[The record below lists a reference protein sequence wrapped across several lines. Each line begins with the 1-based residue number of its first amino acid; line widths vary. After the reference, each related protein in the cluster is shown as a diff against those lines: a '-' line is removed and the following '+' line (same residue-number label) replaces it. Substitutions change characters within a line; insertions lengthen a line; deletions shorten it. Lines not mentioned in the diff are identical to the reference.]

1 MSSFYNKF
9 RDEIV
14 AGGDTTDQPQRIND
28 KRTSAISGA
37 ALLALFVWL
46 DVTSPWTFVFVVGL
60 LVSVFLHEM
69 GHFVTARRSGM
80 KVTQFFMG
88 FGPRLW
94 STQRGEVEYGIRAL
108 PLGAFVRIVG
118 MNNLDECDPTDEP
131 RAYRA
136 QSYPKRMLVITAGSL
151 MHGVIALVLFF
162 GVYATSGRYTET
174 GDVLVTSPPA
184 ANSPAQQ
191 SGVVLGDVIRE
202 IDGIVV
208 SSRDQ
213 FIDQIVSKKPGQT
226 VTVIVDRSG
235 ERVLLNATLGNNPV
249 DTSIAYFGVA
259 SWSLDY
265 VRVNPVKAIGYAS
278 QDLVV
283 TAGRSV
289 AGVFVVLNPV
299 NIVNSVI
306 DDKADPATRPGTVV
320 GASQLG
326 GEIGRQDGLKGVLLL
341 LASVNIFVGVFNLFP
356 LLPFDGGHAAIAT
369 YERFRSRR
377 GKTYRADVG
386 KMVPVATMVVGLL
399 ALLLIVGL
407 YLDLTQPIS

>member
-46 DVTSPWTFVFVVGL
+46 GVTNPWTFVFVVGL

-69 GHFVTARRSGM
+69 GHFVTARRTGM

-136 QSYPKRMLVITAGSL
+136 QSYPKRLLVITAGSL

-235 ERVLLNATLGNNPV
+235 ERVSLNATLGNNPV

-341 LASVNIFVGVFNLFP
+341 LASINIFVGVFNLFP

-377 GKTYRADVG
+377 NKTYRADVG

>member
-14 AGGDTTDQPQRIND
+14 AGGDTTDQPKRIND
-28 KRTSAISGA
+28 KRTSLVAGA
-37 ALLALFVWL
+37 ALLSLIIWL
-46 DVTSPWTFVFVVGL
+46 GVASPWTFVFVLGL
-60 LVSVFLHEM
+60 LISVFLHEL

-94 STQRGEVEYGIRAL
+94 SVQRGEVEYGIRAL

-118 MNNLDECDPTDEP
+118 MNNLDECDPEDEP

-136 QSYPKRMLVITAGSL
+136 QSYPKRLLVITAGSL
-151 MHGVIALVLFF
+151 MHGVIALVLFV
-162 GVYATSGRYTET
+162 GVYATSGRYSET
-174 GDVLVTSPPA
+174 GNVLVTSPPA
-184 ANSPAQQ
+184 DNSPAQQ
-191 SGVVLGDVIRE
+191 SGVMMDDVVRE

-208 SSRDQ
+208 TNREQ
-213 FIDQIVSKKPGQT
+213 FVEQIVSKKPGQT
-226 VTVIVDRSG
+226 VSVVVDRAGKLISLQ
-235 ERVLLNATLGNNPV
+235 VTLGNNPI
-249 DTSIAYFGVA
+249 DTSLAYFGVA

-265 VRVNPVKAIGYAS
+265 VRVNPISAVGYAS
-278 QDLVV
+278 KDLVV
-283 TAGRSV
+283 TARRSV
-289 AGVFVVLNPV
+289 AGVFVVLNPL
-299 NIVNSVI
+299 NIINSVI
-306 DDKADPATRPGTVV
+306 DEKADPATRPGTVV

-341 LASVNIFVGVFNLFP
+341 LASVNIFVGVFNMFP

-377 GKTYRADVG
+377 NKTYRADVG

-399 ALLLIVGL
+399 ALLLVVGL
-407 YLDLTQPIS
+407 YLDLTQPIG

>member
-1 MSSFYNKF
+1 MSSFYNRF

-14 AGGDTTDQPQRIND
+14 AGGDTTDQPKRIND
-28 KRTSAISGA
+28 KRTSLVAGA
-37 ALLALFVWL
+37 ALLSLIIWL
-46 DVTSPWTFVFVVGL
+46 GVASPWTFVFVLGL
-60 LVSVFLHEM
+60 LISVFLHEL

-94 STQRGEVEYGIRAL
+94 SVQRGEVEYGIRAL

-118 MNNLDECDPTDEP
+118 MNNLDECDPEDEP

-136 QSYPKRMLVITAGSL
+136 QSYPKRLLVITAGSL
-151 MHGVIALVLFF
+151 MHGVIALVLFV
-162 GVYATSGRYTET
+162 GVYATSGRYSET
-174 GDVLVTSPPA
+174 GNVLVTSPPA

-191 SGVVLGDVIRE
+191 SGVLMDDVVRE

-208 SSRDQ
+208 TNREQ
-213 FIDQIVSKKPGQT
+213 FVEQIVSKKPGQT
-226 VTVIVDRSG
+226 VSVVVDRAGKLISLQ
-235 ERVLLNATLGNNPV
+235 VTLGNNPI
-249 DTSIAYFGVA
+249 DTSLAYFGVA

-265 VRVNPVKAIGYAS
+265 VRVNPISAVGYAS
-278 QDLVV
+278 KDLVV
-283 TAGRSV
+283 TARRSV
-289 AGVFVVLNPV
+289 AGVFVVLNPL
-299 NIVNSVI
+299 NIINSVI
-306 DDKADPATRPGTVV
+306 DEKADPATRPGTVV

-341 LASVNIFVGVFNLFP
+341 LASVNIFVGVFNMFP

-377 GKTYRADVG
+377 NKTYRADVG

-399 ALLLIVGL
+399 ALLLVVGL
-407 YLDLTQPIS
+407 YLDLTQPIG

>member
-14 AGGDTTDQPQRIND
+14 AGGDTTDQPKRIND
-28 KRTSAISGA
+28 KRTSFISGA
-37 ALLALFVWL
+37 VLIGLIVWL
-46 DVTSPWTFVFVVGL
+46 GVKSPWTFVFVVGL
-60 LVSVFLHEM
+60 LVSVFLHEL

-94 STQRGEVEYGIRAL
+94 SMQRGEVEYGLRAL

-118 MNNLDECDPTDEP
+118 MNNLDECDPADES

-151 MHGVIALVLFF
+151 MHGVIALVLFV
-162 GVYATSGRYTET
+162 GVYATAGRYSET
-174 GDVLVTSPPA
+174 GDVRVTAPPA

-191 SGVVLGDVIRE
+191 SGVVLGDVVRE
-202 IDGIVV
+202 IDGIVITNRV
-208 SSRDQ
+208 Q
-213 FIDQIVSKKPGQT
+213 FIDQIVSKQPGQT
-226 VTVIVDRSG
+226 VLVVVDRAGQQIS
-235 ERVLLNATLGNNPV
+235 LNVTLGYNPV
-249 DTSIAYFGVA
+249 DTSLAYFGVA

-265 VRVNPVKAIGYAS
+265 VRVNPISAVGYALE
-278 QDLVV
+278 DLVV

-299 NIVNSVI
+299 NIINSVI

-341 LASVNIFVGVFNLFP
+341 LASVNIFVGIFNLFP

-377 GKTYRADVG
+377 NKTYRADVG

-399 ALLLIVGL
+399 AMLLVVGL
-407 YLDLTQPIS
+407 YLDLTLPIG

>member
-46 DVTSPWTFVFVVGL
+46 GVTSPWTFVFVVGL
-60 LVSVFLHEM
+60 LISVFLHEM

-235 ERVLLNATLGNNPV
+235 ERVSLNATLGNNPV

>member
-46 DVTSPWTFVFVVGL
+46 GVTSPWTFVFVVGL
-60 LVSVFLHEM
+60 LISVFLHEM

-184 ANSPAQQ
+184 ANSPAEQ

-235 ERVLLNATLGNNPV
+235 ERVSLNATLGNNPV

-299 NIVNSVI
+299 NIINSVI

>member
-46 DVTSPWTFVFVVGL
+46 GVTSPWTFVFVVGL

-118 MNNLDECDPTDEP
+118 MNNLDECDPADEP

-235 ERVLLNATLGNNPV
+235 ERVSLNATLGNNPV

>member
-37 ALLALFVWL
+37 VLLALFVWL
-46 DVTSPWTFVFVVGL
+46 GVTSPWTFVFVVGL

-118 MNNLDECDPTDEP
+118 MNNLDECDPADEP

-235 ERVLLNATLGNNPV
+235 ERVSLNATLGNNPV

>member
-14 AGGDTTDQPQRIND
+14 AGGDTTDQPQRVND

-46 DVTSPWTFVFVVGL
+46 GVTNPWTFVFVVGL

-69 GHFVTARRSGM
+69 GHFVTARRTGM

-136 QSYPKRMLVITAGSL
+136 QSYPKRLLVITAGSL

-213 FIDQIVSKKPGQT
+213 FIDQIVSKTPGQT

-235 ERVLLNATLGNNPV
+235 ERVSLNATLGNNPV

-299 NIVNSVI
+299 NIINSVI

>member
-14 AGGDTTDQPQRIND
+14 AGGDTTDQPKRIND
-28 KRTSAISGA
+28 KRTSLVAGA
-37 ALLALFVWL
+37 ALLSLIIWL
-46 DVTSPWTFVFVVGL
+46 GVASPWTFVFVLGL
-60 LVSVFLHEM
+60 LISVFLHEL

-94 STQRGEVEYGIRAL
+94 SVQRGEVEYGIRAL

-118 MNNLDECDPTDEP
+118 MNNLDECDPEDEP

-136 QSYPKRMLVITAGSL
+136 QSYPKRLLVITAGSL
-151 MHGVIALVLFF
+151 MHGVIALVLFV
-162 GVYATSGRYTET
+162 GVYATSGRYSET
-174 GDVLVTSPPA
+174 GNVLVTSPPA

-191 SGVVLGDVIRE
+191 SGVMMDDVVRE
-202 IDGIVV
+202 IGGIVV
-208 SSRDQ
+208 TNREQ
-213 FIDQIVSKKPGQT
+213 FVEQIVSKKPGQT
-226 VTVIVDRSG
+226 VSVVVDRAGKLISLQ
-235 ERVLLNATLGNNPV
+235 VTLGNNPI
-249 DTSIAYFGVA
+249 DTSLAYFGVA

-265 VRVNPVKAIGYAS
+265 VRVNPISAVGYAS
-278 QDLVV
+278 KDLVV
-283 TAGRSV
+283 TARRSV
-289 AGVFVVLNPV
+289 AGVFVVLNPL
-299 NIVNSVI
+299 NIINSVI
-306 DDKADPATRPGTVV
+306 DEKADPATRPGTVV

-341 LASVNIFVGVFNLFP
+341 LASVNIFVGVFNMFP

-377 GKTYRADVG
+377 NKTYRADVG

-399 ALLLIVGL
+399 ALLLVVGL
-407 YLDLTQPIS
+407 YLDLTQPIG

>member
-14 AGGDTTDQPQRIND
+14 AGGDTTDQPKRIND
-28 KRTSAISGA
+28 KRTSVVAGA
-37 ALLALFVWL
+37 ALLALIVWL
-46 DVTSPWTFVFVVGL
+46 GVSSPWTFVFVLGL
-60 LVSVFLHEM
+60 LISVFLHEV

-88 FGPRLW
+88 FGPRVW

-118 MNNLDECDPTDEP
+118 MNNLDECDPADES

-136 QSYPKRMLVITAGSL
+136 QSYPKRLLVITAGSL
-151 MHGVIALVLFF
+151 MHAVIAVTLFV
-162 GVYATSGRYTET
+162 GVYATSGRYSET
-174 GDVLVTSPPA
+174 GNVLVTSPPA
-184 ANSPAQQ
+184 AGSPAQQ
-191 SGVVLGDVIRE
+191 SGVVEGDIVRE
-202 IDGIVV
+202 IDGIVITN
-208 SSRDQ
+208 RDQ
-213 FIDQIVSKKPGQT
+213 FVEQIVSKEPGQA
-226 VTVIVDRSG
+226 VSVVVDRAG
-235 ERVLLNATLGNNPV
+235 ERVSLNVRLGNNPV
-249 DTSIAYFGVA
+249 DTSLAYFGVA

-265 VRVNPVKAIGYAS
+265 VRVNPIVAVGYAS
-278 QDLVV
+278 KDLVV

-289 AGVFVVLNPV
+289 AGVFVVLNPI
-299 NIVNSVI
+299 NIFNSVI
-306 DDKADPATRPGTVV
+306 NEKADPATRPGTVV

-341 LASVNIFVGVFNLFP
+341 LASINIFVGVFNMFP

-377 GKTYRADVG
+377 SQTYRADVG

-399 ALLLIVGL
+399 AMLLVVGL
-407 YLDLTQPIS
+407 FLDLTQPIG

>member
-1 MSSFYNKF
+1 MSSLYNKF

-14 AGGDTTDQPQRIND
+14 AGGDTVDQPNRNND
-28 KRTSAISGA
+28 RRTTVVGSCVLVG
-37 ALLALFVWL
+37 LFIWL
-46 DVTSPWTFVFVVGL
+46 GFSNPWTLVFVVGL
-60 LVSVFLHEM
+60 IVSVLLHEL
-69 GHFVTARRSGM
+69 GHFLTARRTGM

-94 STQRGEVEYGIRAL
+94 SMQRKEVEYGIRAL

-118 MNNLDECDPTDEP
+118 MNNLDECDPIDES

-136 QSYPKRMLVITAGSL
+136 QSYPKRLLVITAGSL
-151 MHGVIALVLFF
+151 MHGIIALVLFF
-162 GVYATSGRYTET
+162 GVYTISGRYSET
-174 GDVLVTSPPA
+174 GNVVVMSAPA
-184 ANSPAQQ
+184 PNSPAQQ
-191 SGVVLGDVIRE
+191 SGVLVDDIVRE
-202 IDGIVV
+202 IDGVV
-208 SSRDQ
+208 VLTREQ
-213 FIDQIVSKKPGQT
+213 FVEQIVSKTPGQ
-226 VTVIVDRSG
+226 VVSVIV
-235 ERVLLNATLGNNPV
+235 ERAGKPTTLTLTLGKNPV
-249 DTSIAYFGVA
+249 DESIAYFGVS

-265 VRVNPVKAIGYAS
+265 VRVNPFKAVGYAT

-289 AGVFVVLNPV
+289 VGVFVVLNPV
-299 NIVNSVI
+299 NIFNSVV
-306 DDKADPATRPGTVV
+306 DDTADPSSRPGTVI

-341 LASVNIFVGVFNLFP
+341 LAGVNVFVGVFNMFP

-377 GKTYRADVG
+377 NKPYRADVG

-399 ALLLIVGL
+399 AVLLVVGL
-407 YLDLTQPIS
+407 YLDVTQPIR

>member
-14 AGGDTTDQPQRIND
+14 AGGDTTDQPKRINE
-28 KRTSAISGA
+28 KRTSVFAGA
-37 ALLALFVWL
+37 TLLALFVWL
-46 DVTSPWTFVFVVGL
+46 GVTSPWTFVFVVGL
-60 LVSVFLHEM
+60 LISVFLHEM

-118 MNNLDECDPTDEP
+118 MNNLDECDPADEP

-191 SGVVLGDVIRE
+191 SGVALGDVIRE
-202 IDGIVV
+202 IDGVVV

-213 FIDQIVSKKPGQT
+213 FIEQIVSKQPGQT
-226 VTVIVDRSG
+226 VPVIVDRAGVQVS
-235 ERVLLNATLGNNPV
+235 LNVTLGNNPV

-265 VRVNPVKAIGYAS
+265 VRVNPISAIGYAS
-278 QDLVV
+278 KDLVV

-299 NIVNSVI
+299 NIINSVL
-306 DDKADPATRPGTVV
+306 DEKADPATRPGTVV

-377 GKTYRADVG
+377 NKAYRADVG

-399 ALLLIVGL
+399 AVLLIVGL
-407 YLDLTQPIS
+407 YLDLTQPIG

>member
-46 DVTSPWTFVFVVGL
+46 GVTSPWTFVFVVGL
-60 LVSVFLHEM
+60 LISVFLHEM

-235 ERVLLNATLGNNPV
+235 ERVSLNATLGNNPV

-407 YLDLTQPIS
+407 YLDLTQPIG

>member
-14 AGGDTTDQPQRIND
+14 AGGDTTDQPKRIND
-28 KRTSAISGA
+28 KRTSFISGA
-37 ALLALFVWL
+37 VLIGLIVWL
-46 DVTSPWTFVFVVGL
+46 GVKSPWTFVFVVGL
-60 LVSVFLHEM
+60 LVSVFLHEL

-94 STQRGEVEYGIRAL
+94 SMQRGEVEYGLRAL

-118 MNNLDECDPTDEP
+118 MNNLDECDPADES

-151 MHGVIALVLFF
+151 MHGVIALVLFV
-162 GVYATSGRYTET
+162 GVYATAGRYSET
-174 GDVLVTSPPA
+174 GDVLVTAPPA

-191 SGVVLGDVIRE
+191 SGVVLGDVVRE
-202 IDGIVV
+202 IDGIVITNRV
-208 SSRDQ
+208 Q
-213 FIDQIVSKKPGQT
+213 FIDQIVSKQPGQT
-226 VTVIVDRSG
+226 VLVVVDRAGQQIS
-235 ERVLLNATLGNNPV
+235 LNVTLGYNPV
-249 DTSIAYFGVA
+249 DTSLAYFGVA

-265 VRVNPVKAIGYAS
+265 VRVNPISAVGYALE
-278 QDLVV
+278 DLVV
-283 TAGRSV
+283 TAGRSI

-299 NIVNSVI
+299 NIINSVI

-341 LASVNIFVGVFNLFP
+341 LASVNIFVGIFNLFP

-377 GKTYRADVG
+377 NKTYRADVG

-399 ALLLIVGL
+399 AMLLVVGL
-407 YLDLTQPIS
+407 YLDLTQPIG

>member
-46 DVTSPWTFVFVVGL
+46 GVTNPWTFVFVVGL

-69 GHFVTARRSGM
+69 GHFVTARRTGM

-136 QSYPKRMLVITAGSL
+136 QSYPKRLLVITAGSL

>member
-46 DVTSPWTFVFVVGL
+46 GVTSPWTFVFVVGL
-60 LVSVFLHEM
+60 LISVFLHEM

-118 MNNLDECDPTDEP
+118 MNNLDECDPADEP

-136 QSYPKRMLVITAGSL
+136 QSYPKRLLVITAGSL

-235 ERVLLNATLGNNPV
+235 ERVSLNATLGNNPV

-299 NIVNSVI
+299 NIINSVI

>member
-46 DVTSPWTFVFVVGL
+46 GVTNPWTFVFVVGL

-69 GHFVTARRSGM
+69 GHFVTARRTGM

-136 QSYPKRMLVITAGSL
+136 QSYPKRLLVITAGSL

-235 ERVLLNATLGNNPV
+235 ERVSLNATLGNNPV

-299 NIVNSVI
+299 NIINSVI

-377 GKTYRADVG
+377 GKTYCADVG

>member
-46 DVTSPWTFVFVVGL
+46 GVTSPWTFVFVVGL

-136 QSYPKRMLVITAGSL
+136 QSYPKRLLVITAGSL

-235 ERVLLNATLGNNPV
+235 ERVSLNATLGNNPV

>member
-46 DVTSPWTFVFVVGL
+46 GVTSPWTFVFVVGL
-60 LVSVFLHEM
+60 LISVFLHEM

-136 QSYPKRMLVITAGSL
+136 QSYPKRLLVITAGSL

-235 ERVLLNATLGNNPV
+235 ERVSLNATLGNNPV

>member
-46 DVTSPWTFVFVVGL
+46 GVTSPWTFVFVVGL

-184 ANSPAQQ
+184 ANSPAEQ

-235 ERVLLNATLGNNPV
+235 ERVSLNATLGNNPV

-299 NIVNSVI
+299 NIINSVI

>member
-1 MSSFYNKF
+1 MSSIYNKF

-46 DVTSPWTFVFVVGL
+46 GVTSPWTFVFVVGL
-60 LVSVFLHEM
+60 LISVFLHEM

-184 ANSPAQQ
+184 ANSPAEQ

-235 ERVLLNATLGNNPV
+235 ERVSLNATLGNNPV

-299 NIVNSVI
+299 NIINSVI

>member
-46 DVTSPWTFVFVVGL
+46 GVTSPWTFVFVVGL

-118 MNNLDECDPTDEP
+118 MNNLDECDPADEP
-131 RAYRA
+131 RAYRV

-184 ANSPAQQ
+184 ANSPAEQ

-235 ERVLLNATLGNNPV
+235 ERVSLNATLGNNPV

-299 NIVNSVI
+299 NIINSVI

>member
-46 DVTSPWTFVFVVGL
+46 GVTSPWTFVFVVGL
-60 LVSVFLHEM
+60 LISVFLHEM

-118 MNNLDECDPTDEP
+118 MNNLDECDPADEP
-131 RAYRA
+131 RAYRV

-235 ERVLLNATLGNNPV
+235 ERVSLNATLGNNPV

>member
-1 MSSFYNKF
+1 MSSIYNKF

-46 DVTSPWTFVFVVGL
+46 GVTSPWTFVFVVGL

-118 MNNLDECDPTDEP
+118 MNNLDECDPADEP

-136 QSYPKRMLVITAGSL
+136 QSYPKRLLVITAGSL

-235 ERVLLNATLGNNPV
+235 ERVSLNATLGNNPV

-299 NIVNSVI
+299 NIINSVI

>member
-46 DVTSPWTFVFVVGL
+46 GVTSPWTFVFVVGL

-184 ANSPAQQ
+184 ANSPAEQ

-235 ERVLLNATLGNNPV
+235 ERVSLNATLGNNPV

>member
-46 DVTSPWTFVFVVGL
+46 GVTNPWTFVFVVGL

-69 GHFVTARRSGM
+69 GHFVTARRTGM

-136 QSYPKRMLVITAGSL
+136 QSYPKRLLVITAGSL

-235 ERVLLNATLGNNPV
+235 ERVSLNATLGNNPV

-306 DDKADPATRPGTVV
+306 DEKADPATRPGTVV

>member
-37 ALLALFVWL
+37 VLLALFVWL
-46 DVTSPWTFVFVVGL
+46 GVTSPWTFVFVVGL
-60 LVSVFLHEM
+60 LISVFLHEM

-226 VTVIVDRSG
+226 VNVIVDRSG
-235 ERVLLNATLGNNPV
+235 ERVSLNATLGNNPV
-249 DTSIAYFGVA
+249 DTSIAFFGVA

-306 DDKADPATRPGTVV
+306 DEKADPATRPGTVV

>member
-1 MSSFYNKF
+1 MSSFYNKS

-46 DVTSPWTFVFVVGL
+46 GVTSPWTFVFVVGL

-184 ANSPAQQ
+184 ANSPAEQ

-235 ERVLLNATLGNNPV
+235 ERVSLNATLGNNPV

>member
-46 DVTSPWTFVFVVGL
+46 GVTNPWTFVFVVGL

-69 GHFVTARRSGM
+69 GHFVTARRTGM

-136 QSYPKRMLVITAGSL
+136 QSYPKRLLVITAGSL

-235 ERVLLNATLGNNPV
+235 ERVSLNATLGNNPV

>member
-46 DVTSPWTFVFVVGL
+46 GVTSPWTFVFVAGL
-60 LVSVFLHEM
+60 LISVFLHEM

-136 QSYPKRMLVITAGSL
+136 QSYPKRLLVITAGSL

-235 ERVLLNATLGNNPV
+235 ERVSLNATLGNNPV
-249 DTSIAYFGVA
+249 DISIAYFGVA